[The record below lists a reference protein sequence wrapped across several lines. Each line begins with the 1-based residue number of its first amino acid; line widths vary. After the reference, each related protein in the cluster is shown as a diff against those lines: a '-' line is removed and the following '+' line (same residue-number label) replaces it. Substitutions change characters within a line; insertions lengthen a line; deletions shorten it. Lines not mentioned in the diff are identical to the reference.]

1 MTKISETNAVKKC
14 GIRRLCS
21 LKIAKFSC
29 KTWWKEYSIATEKH
43 GHHEKAR
50 LITKYTFSDLAMI
63 YISYDGDTFIIR
75 LLKGNLTT

>member
-1 MTKISETNAVKKC
+1 MVE
-14 GIRRLCS
+14 
-21 LKIAKFSC
+21 
-29 KTWWKEYSIATEKH
+29 EYSIATEEH